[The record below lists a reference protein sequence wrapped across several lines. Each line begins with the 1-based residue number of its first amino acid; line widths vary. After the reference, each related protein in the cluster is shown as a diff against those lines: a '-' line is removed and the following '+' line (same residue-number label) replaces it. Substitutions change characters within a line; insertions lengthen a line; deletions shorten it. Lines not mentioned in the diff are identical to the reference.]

1 MRGRLLLPLLALLL
15 LPACAEVQQ
24 TADRATDCVGLA
36 RDVAASGLSR
46 TPTLE
51 EAEQAAQ
58 RLDERIETLDD
69 AQVREAA
76 TSLRDRLGELRDAV
90 ASADPAAT
98 QQAGEAAREA
108 ARVTADACGL
118 PLDQFLA

>member
-1 MRGRLLLPLLALLL
+1 
-15 LPACAEVQQ
+15 
-24 TADRATDCVGLA
+24 
-36 RDVAASGLSR
+36 
-46 TPTLE
+46 
-51 EAEQAAQ
+51 
-58 RLDERIETLDD
+58 
-69 AQVREAA
+69 VREAA

-90 ASADPAAT
+90 AAADPAAT

>member
-1 MRGRLLLPLLALLL
+1 MRARLLLLLPLLV
-15 LPACAEVQQ
+15 LPACAEVRS

-36 RDVAASGLSR
+36 RDVAASGLDR

-69 AQVREAA
+69 AQVRDAA
-76 TSLRDRLGELRDAV
+76 TALRDRLDELREAV
-90 ASADPAAT
+90 ASADPAAA
-98 QQAGEAAREA
+98 QQAGDAAREA
-108 ARVTADACGL
+108 ARATAETCGL
-118 PLDQFLA
+118 PVDQFLG

>member
-36 RDVAASGLSR
+36 RDVAASGLSH

-90 ASADPAAT
+90 ASADPAST